1 MKKKILIT
9 GSNGFIGQSLIEG
22 LDKSLYDLY
31 ALDFQKELPVGMDGV
46 KDYYSIDIS
55 KAFTLNQ
62 DFDAV
67 IHLAAL
73 NQTNINSDFPYEEF
87 EDINVKG
94 TKNVAKSCTFK
105 KFILFSTA
113 NIYEKAEDRTYEDS
127 PLKPLS
133 FYERSKY
140 EAELL
145 SRENI
150 AEDKLVILRPVNIA
164 GIKQKNKAIIP
175 FFFYKAVR
183 NEDIEVF
190 VPKNRRIQLLS
201 TRDLLRAIEIIIS
214 NQDICGTFN
223 LSNKDSIEVKVLA
236 DKIVAIS
243 NSHSKV
249 MCTNDNLE
257 NYSEINSDKA
267 KDVLNWTAKDS
278 IDTIINNYAE
288 FFYEKKSQAIK
299 GAV

>member
-22 LDKSLYDLY
+22 LDRSLYELY
-31 ALDFQKELPVGMDGV
+31 ALDFQKELPIEMDGI

-87 EDINVKG
+87 ENINVKG
-94 TKNVAKSCTFK
+94 TKNVAKSCSFK

-113 NIYEKAEDRTYEDS
+113 NIYEKAEKHIFEDS
-127 PLKPLS
+127 KLKPVS

-140 EAELL
+140 EAELV
-145 SRENI
+145 SKENI
-150 AEDKLVILRPVNIA
+150 DEDKLVILRPVNIA
-164 GIKQKNKAIIP
+164 GTKQKNKAIIP
-175 FFFYKAVR
+175 FFFYKAAR

-190 VPKNRRIQLLS
+190 VPKNRRVQLLS
-201 TRDLLRAIEIIIS
+201 TKDLLRAIEIIIN
-214 NQDICGTFN
+214 NQDISGTFN

-236 DKIVAIS
+236 DKIVALS
-243 NSHSKV
+243 DSHSKV
-249 MCTNDNLE
+249 ICTNDNLE

-267 KDVLNWTAKDS
+267 KDILNWIAKDS
-278 IDTIINNYAE
+278 IDVIINNYAE
-288 FFYEKKSQAIK
+288 FFYEKNSQAIE
-299 GAV
+299 GAL